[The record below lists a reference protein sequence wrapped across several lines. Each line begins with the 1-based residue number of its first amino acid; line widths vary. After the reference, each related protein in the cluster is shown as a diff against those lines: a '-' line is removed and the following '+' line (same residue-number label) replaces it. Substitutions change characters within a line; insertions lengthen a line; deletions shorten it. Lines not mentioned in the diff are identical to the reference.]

1 MGRNTVEI
9 WATAPL
15 PYLTIPVNALRLENT
30 LLVICKV
37 LGLFVNPLTSD
48 YKYSLLKT
56 ENLLQ
61 HFQRQLSKKRK
72 IFSEFFFFSFLHF
85 LNLYSNLNIF
95 KKRWPS
101 QLMHLWTEGL
111 RKTWFGKCL
120 KSSVSE
126 DSFTSNIA
134 NGPKHCWNLN
144 DRTFTIFIDPQEG
157 YSASKRLSEGY
168 AKS

>member
-15 PYLTIPVNALRLENT
+15 PYLMIPVNALRLENT

-72 IFSEFFFFSFLHF
+72 IFSEFFFFFFLHF
-85 LNLYSNLNIF
+85 VNLYSNLNIF
-95 KKRWPS
+95 KQKWPS
-101 QLMHLWTEGL
+101 QLTYFWTYGL
-111 RKTWFGKCL
+111 QKTWLDKGL
-120 KSSVSE
+120 KSPVSE
-126 DSFTSNIA
+126 DALTSDMV
-134 NGPKHCWNLN
+134 NGPKHCWNLEES
-144 DRTFTIFIDPQEG
+144 TFTIFIGHCEG
-157 YSASKRLSEGY
+157 NSGWKSLS
-168 AKS
+168 